1 LQTGGIKI
9 MGETGIK
16 AGGETQNFFLKVKTY
31 SVSEILAAGGTTAF
45 ANQMGKDPQNTIAR
59 LKDIPKED
67 FLTDEEANAALEY
80 LKNNK

>member
-1 LQTGGIKI
+1 
-9 MGETGIK
+9 MGKTCVK
-16 AGGETQNFFLKVKTY
+16 AGGETQSSFFNVKTY

-45 ANQMGKDPQNTIAR
+45 ANQMGKNTQHTVTR
-59 LKDIPKED
+59 LKALAKED

>member
-1 LQTGGIKI
+1 MGKTGVK
-9 MGETGIK
+9 TS
-16 AGGETQNFFLKVKTY
+16 GETQSSFFNVKAY

-45 ANQMGKDPQNTIAR
+45 ANQLGKDTQHTVTR
-59 LKDIPKED
+59 LKALPKAD

>member
-1 LQTGGIKI
+1 
-9 MGETGIK
+9 MGKTGIK
-16 AGGETQNFFLKVKTY
+16 PVEEAQNSLFKVKTY

-45 ANQMGKDPQNTIAR
+45 ANQMGKNLQHTIMR
-59 LKDIPKED
+59 LKALPKED